1 MSEFE
6 GRTAVITGASRGI
19 GRDIALG
26 LGAAGANVVVN
37 YVASGE
43 AAAAVADE
51 IGAAGGAA
59 LACRA
64 DISQSADVARL
75 MAAALDAFGA
85 IDILVNNAGINADGP
100 LLTLGEADWDAV
112 VDVNLKGAFLCTQAA
127 GRAMTAAGRG
137 HIVNISAFT
146 GIDARAGAANY
157 CVSKA
162 GLNMLTKCAALELA
176 PDVRVNGLAL
186 GFIRSELVED
196 VFSAERIAAVVDQ
209 TPLARLG
216 EFEEVTAAVKFLASD
231 ASSFITGQTIVIDGG
246 RIMR

>member
-19 GRDIALG
+19 GRDVALG

-51 IGAAGGAA
+51 IHAAGGDAIPYQ
-59 LACRA
+59 A
-64 DISQSADVARL
+64 DVSQFADVARM
-75 MAAALDAFGA
+75 MAAALDAFGR

-100 LLTLGEADWDAV
+100 LLELAEADWDAV
-112 VDVNLKGAFLCTQAA
+112 VGVNLKGAFLCTQAA

-146 GIDARAGAANY
+146 GIDARQGAANY

-162 GLNMLTKCAALELA
+162 GLNMLTRCAALELA
-176 PDVRVNGLAL
+176 PAVRVNGLAL
-186 GFIRSELVED
+186 GFIRSTLVED
-196 VFSAERIAAVVDQ
+196 VFSAKQIAAVVDQ

>member
-1 MSEFE
+1 M
-6 GRTAVITGASRGI
+6 
-19 GRDIALG
+19 
-26 LGAAGANVVVN
+26 VN

-51 IGAAGGAA
+51 IHAAGGDAIPYQ
-59 LACRA
+59 A
-64 DISQSADVARL
+64 DVSQFADVARM
-75 MAAALDAFGA
+75 MAAALDAFGR

-100 LLTLGEADWDAV
+100 LLELAEADWDAV
-112 VDVNLKGAFLCTQAA
+112 VGVNLKGAFLCTQAA

-146 GIDARAGAANY
+146 GIDARQGAANY

-162 GLNMLTKCAALELA
+162 GLNMLTRCAALELA
-176 PDVRVNGLAL
+176 PAVRVNGLAL
-186 GFIRSELVED
+186 GFIRSTLVED
-196 VFSAERIAAVVDQ
+196 VFSAKQIAAVVDQ

>member
-37 YVASGE
+37 YVGSGE
-43 AAAAVADE
+43 AAAAVVDE
-51 IGAAGGAA
+51 IGAAGGKAIV
-59 LACRA
+59 CQA
-64 DISQSADVARL
+64 DVSQSAEVTHM

-137 HIVNISAFT
+137 HIVNISAYT
-146 GIDARAGAANY
+146 GIDAREGAANY

-176 PDVRVNGLAL
+176 PAVRVNGLAL
-186 GFIRSELVED
+186 GFFRSALVED
-196 VFSAERIAAVVDQ
+196 VFSAEQIAAVVGQ
-209 TPLARLG
+209 TPLARMG
-216 EFEEVTAAVKFLASD
+216 EIGEVTAAVKFLASD

>member
-37 YVASGE
+37 YVASDE

-64 DISQSADVARL
+64 DVSQSADVAHM

-100 LLTLGEADWDAV
+100 LLELGEADWDAV

-137 HIVNISAFT
+137 HIVNISAYT
-146 GIDARAGAANY
+146 GIDAREGAANY

-176 PDVRVNGLAL
+176 PDVRVNGLAI
-186 GFIRSELVED
+186 GFIRSELVEA
-196 VFSAERIAAVVDQ
+196 VFSAEQIAAVVDT

-216 EFEEVTAAVKFLASD
+216 EFEEITAAVKFLASD

>member
-1 MSEFE
+1 M
-6 GRTAVITGASRGI
+6 
-19 GRDIALG
+19 
-26 LGAAGANVVVN
+26 VN

-51 IGAAGGAA
+51 IHAAGGDAIPYQ
-59 LACRA
+59 A
-64 DISQSADVARL
+64 DVSQFADVARM
-75 MAAALDAFGA
+75 MAAALDAFGR

-100 LLTLGEADWDAV
+100 LLELAEADWDAV
-112 VDVNLKGAFLCTQAA
+112 VGVNLKGAFLCTQAA

-146 GIDARAGAANY
+146 GIDARQGAANY

-162 GLNMLTKCAALELA
+162 GLNMLTRCAALELA
-176 PDVRVNGLAL
+176 PAVRVNGLAL
-186 GFIRSELVED
+186 GFIRSTLVED
-196 VFSAERIAAVVDQ
+196 VFSAKQIAAVVDQ

-231 ASSFITGQTIVIDGG
+231 TSSFITGQTIVIDGG

>member
-1 MSEFE
+1 MAEFE
-6 GRTAVITGASRGI
+6 GRTAIITGASRGI

-37 YVASGE
+37 NVASGE

-64 DISQSADVARL
+64 DVSQSADVAHM

-100 LLTLGEADWDAV
+100 LLELGEADWDAV

-137 HIVNISAFT
+137 HIVNISAYT
-146 GIDARAGAANY
+146 GIDAREGAANY

-176 PDVRVNGLAL
+176 PAVRVNGLAL
-186 GFIRSELVED
+186 GFFRSALVED
-196 VFSAERIAAVVDQ
+196 VFGAEQITAVVGQ
-209 TPLARLG
+209 TPLARMG
-216 EFEEVTAAVKFLASD
+216 EIGEVTAAVKFLASD
-231 ASSFITGQTIVIDGG
+231 ASSFITCQTIVIDGG

>member
-1 MSEFE
+1 M
-6 GRTAVITGASRGI
+6 
-19 GRDIALG
+19 
-26 LGAAGANVVVN
+26 VN

-51 IGAAGGAA
+51 IHAAGGDAIPYQ
-59 LACRA
+59 A
-64 DISQSADVARL
+64 DVSQFADVARM
-75 MAAALDAFGA
+75 MAAALDAFGR

-100 LLTLGEADWDAV
+100 LLELAEADWDAV
-112 VDVNLKGAFLCTQAA
+112 VGVNLKGAFLCTQAA

-146 GIDARAGAANY
+146 GIDARQGAANY

-162 GLNMLTKCAALELA
+162 GLNMLTRCAALELA
-176 PDVRVNGLAL
+176 PAVRVNGLAL
-186 GFIRSELVED
+186 GFIRSTLVED
-196 VFSAERIAAVVDQ
+196 VFSAKQIAAVVDQ

-246 RIMR
+246 RNMR

>member
-1 MSEFE
+1 M
-6 GRTAVITGASRGI
+6 
-19 GRDIALG
+19 
-26 LGAAGANVVVN
+26 VN

-51 IGAAGGAA
+51 IHAAGGDAIPYQ
-59 LACRA
+59 A
-64 DISQSADVARL
+64 DVSQFADVARM
-75 MAAALDAFGA
+75 MAAALDAFGR

-100 LLTLGEADWDAV
+100 LLELAEADWDAV
-112 VDVNLKGAFLCTQAA
+112 VGVNLKGAFLCTQAA

-146 GIDARAGAANY
+146 GIDARQGAANY

-162 GLNMLTKCAALELA
+162 GLNMLTRCAALELA
-176 PDVRVNGLAL
+176 PAVRVIGLAL
-186 GFIRSELVED
+186 GFIRSTLVED
-196 VFSAERIAAVVDQ
+196 VFSAKQIAAVVDQ

>member
-1 MSEFE
+1 MGEFE

-51 IGAAGGAA
+51 IGAAGGYA
-59 LACRA
+59 LACQA
-64 DISQSADVARL
+64 DVSQSADVARM

-100 LLTLGEADWDAV
+100 LLELGEADWDAV
-112 VDVNLKGAFLCTQAA
+112 VEVNLKGAFLCTQAA

-146 GIDARAGAANY
+146 GIDAREGAANY

-176 PDVRVNGLAL
+176 PDVRVNGLAI
-186 GFIRSELVED
+186 GFIRSELVEE
-196 VFSAERIAAVVDQ
+196 VFSAEQIAAVVDQ

-216 EFEEVTAAVKFLASD
+216 EFEEITAAVKFLASD
-231 ASSFITGQTIVIDGG
+231 ASSFISGQTIVIDGG